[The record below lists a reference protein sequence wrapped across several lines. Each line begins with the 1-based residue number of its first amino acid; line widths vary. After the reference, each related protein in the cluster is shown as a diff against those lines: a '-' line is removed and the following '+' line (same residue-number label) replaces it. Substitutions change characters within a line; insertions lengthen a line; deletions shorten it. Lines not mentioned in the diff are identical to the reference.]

1 MLNAFRLFFNYFLKQ
16 GVPINTGKKSILVN
30 IKKLKGKEILKKLVE
45 WADVVIVSQIPSQ
58 LRSLGVDDVSLKAMN
73 PNVIMAHFDAFGGK
87 NKNVVIVIERM
98 CSFFVVMMF
107 HFFFLCVE
115 FFKKTNCHPQQ
126 KVVIILTSFIYV
138 YFSSF

>member
-45 WADVVIVSQIPSQ
+45 WADVVIVNQIPSQ

-87 NKNVVIVIERM
+87 SK
-98 CSFFVVMMF
+98 
-107 HFFFLCVE
+107 VE
-115 FFKKTNCHPQQ
+115 QM
-126 KVVIILTSFIYV
+126 
-138 YFSSF
+138 

>member
-1 MLNAFRLFFNYFLKQ
+1 MFITLTTFAQCVSSILNYFLKQ

-45 WADVVIVSQIPSQ
+45 WADVVIVNQIPSQ

-87 NKNVVIVIERM
+87 K
-98 CSFFVVMMF
+98 
-107 HFFFLCVE
+107 
-115 FFKKTNCHPQQ
+115 
-126 KVVIILTSFIYV
+126 
-138 YFSSF
+138 